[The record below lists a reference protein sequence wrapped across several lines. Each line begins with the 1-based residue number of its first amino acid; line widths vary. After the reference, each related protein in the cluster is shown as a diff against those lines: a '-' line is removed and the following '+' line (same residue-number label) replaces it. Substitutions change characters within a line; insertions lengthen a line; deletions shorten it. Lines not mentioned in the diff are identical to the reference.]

1 MIKMRYLLLISLIF
15 SCLYLDAQVFTESS
29 ARAELQKRNI
39 SEERFREELLKRGID
54 LNNIDPNNTQ
64 ELLRIEGEV
73 KAVLN
78 QLEKEAAS
86 KIATENDTTK
96 VDIIEK
102 KTKEIRERD
111 AANNANGIALKPQI
125 NENIKPVV
133 LTQLQID
140 SIARVKKVTPDTSI
154 YGHHI
159 FKDKSL
165 KVFNSA
171 DAVKPTSNY
180 VLGPGDVVAVSIFGS
195 SHANFA
201 LEINKDGYIQPT
213 SLPRFYLTGL
223 TLEQAEKMLMTR
235 LRNNYLF
242 KAEDFKVTVVS
253 PRNINVNIFGE
264 VVSNGSFNISA
275 VNTAINAL
283 VAAGGPNKNG
293 SIRKI
298 KLIRGSKTK
307 TLDLY
312 KFINDPSISQDFY
325 LQENDYIQVPVAD
338 KLITVYG
345 GIIRP
350 AKYELLDAENLID
363 LIKYAGGLTANA
375 VRRNIQITRIEN
387 DVTKILDVNIDD
399 VSFKDFSLKNGDIIE
414 VRIVNELIGNT
425 VSVNG
430 AVEQEGDFSFI
441 EGMKLSDLLNK
452 TKLKEDAIKDIA
464 YLRRFNID
472 QTTVRYQL
480 INLNDAIANPNSSAN
495 LTLQKGDVISIRSY
509 SDFAEQKYV
518 TIDGAVRIP
527 GKYQIGPSSNLRVGD
542 LLFLSGNVTDDAAS
556 FAYLLRKKG
565 GTEVTTQEYFYI
577 DLADLEA
584 NKNSTYNYELN
595 ANDSVFVYRASEY
608 VDKAY
613 VKIDGAVRKPSEFLF
628 NPTLSVKDVI
638 LLGGGLKLEAS
649 PNRIEVFRLDLGKEK
664 KSSTLAAKLD
674 ISDDPNLDK
683 AAAFKL
689 QPYDLIY
696 VRYAPEFELQRT
708 IAIEGEVVYPGS
720 YALLKDN
727 TKLSDVIEQS
737 GGVTLES
744 YLEGATLY
752 RGEENTGYVIINLNE
767 ALKNKKS
774 LHNIILQNGDIL
786 NIPKLSSIVSITG
799 ATNYDELYPERLFTN
814 GKINIA
820 FQKGKDALYYIDN
833 YAGGLDEKA
842 DKKRIVVEHK
852 NGQIEKVKNFLFYKK
867 YPEVKEGSTINVPY
881 KREKSKEEKSQQKD
895 IDWGDVLKDSI
906 AQATAILSLILLIRS
921 VD

>member
-1 MIKMRYLLLISLIF
+1 MRYLLLISLIL
-15 SCLYLDAQVFTESS
+15 SCLYLDAQVLSESS

-54 LNNIDPNNTQ
+54 LNKIDPNNSQ
-64 ELLRIEGEV
+64 ELLKIEGEV

-86 KIATENDTTK
+86 QSVVNTRDTTK
-96 VDIIEK
+96 TDLVEM
-102 KTKEIRERD
+102 KTKEIKKNNDQKDNNNKDQSQKKESTK
-111 AANNANGIALKPQI
+111 AA
-125 NENIKPVV
+125 V
-133 LTQLQID
+133 LNTNQID
-140 SIARVKKVTPDTSI
+140 SIARYKKVTPDTSI
-154 YGHHI
+154 FGHHI

-165 KVFNSA
+165 KVFNTA
-171 DAVKPTSNY
+171 DAVKPTANY
-180 VLGPGDVVAVSIFGS
+180 VLGPGDVVAVSIFGY

-201 LEINKDGYIQPT
+201 IEINKDGYIQP
-213 SLPRFYLTGL
+213 SLLPRFYLTGL
-223 TLEQAEKMLMTR
+223 TLEQAEKMLMTN
-235 LRNNYLF
+235 LRNKYLF
-242 KAEDFKVTVVS
+242 KSEDFKVTVVS

-264 VVSNGSFNISA
+264 VVNNGSFNISA
-275 VNTAINAL
+275 INTAINAL

-298 KLIRGSKTK
+298 KLIRGNKTK
-307 TLDLY
+307 TIDVY
-312 KFINDPSISQDFY
+312 KFINDPSVSQEFY

-338 KLITVYG
+338 KLVTVYG
-345 GIIRP
+345 GITRS
-350 AKYELLDAENLID
+350 AKYELLESENLND

-375 VRRNIQITRIEN
+375 VRRNVQITRIEN
-387 DVTKILDVNIDD
+387 DVTRILDINIEDTNY
-399 VSFKDFSLKNGDIIE
+399 KDFDLKNGDIVE
-414 VRIVNELIGNT
+414 VRIVTDIIRNT
-425 VSVNG
+425 VSLNG

-441 EGMKLSDLLNK
+441 EGMKLTDLLSK
-452 TKLKEDAIKDIA
+452 TRLKEDAIKNIA
-464 YLRRFNID
+464 YLRRFNND

-480 INLNDAIANPNSSAN
+480 INLEEALANANSPSN
-495 LTLQKGDVISIRSY
+495 VTLQKGDVINIRSY

-527 GKYQIGPSSNLRVGD
+527 GKYQIGQSSNLRVSD
-542 LLFLSGNVTDDAAS
+542 LLFLSGNTTDDAAS

-565 GTEVTTQEYFYI
+565 EEVTTQEYYYI
-577 DLADLEA
+577 DLMDVIS
-584 NKNSTYNYELN
+584 NKNSVYNLELN
-595 ANDSVFVYRASEY
+595 PNDSVFVYRASEY
-608 VDKAY
+608 LDKAY
-613 VKIDGAVRKPSEFLF
+613 VRIDGAVRKPAEFLY

-649 PNRIEVFRLDLGKEK
+649 PNRIEIFRLDLGKEK

-674 ISDDPNLDK
+674 ISDDVNLEK
-683 AAAFKL
+683 AASFKL

-708 IAIEGEVVYPGS
+708 VKMEGEVVYPGD

-737 GGVTLES
+737 GGVTLEA

-752 RGEENTGYVIINLNE
+752 RADDNTGYVIINLKD

-774 LHNIILQNGDIL
+774 LHNIILQNGDII

-814 GKINIA
+814 GKINVA

-842 DKKRIVVEHK
+842 DKRRIVVEHK

-881 KREKSKEEKSQQKD
+881 KREKTKEERAEQKD